1 MLPKELSDER
11 SYKMKHL
18 DELTDFVNEVF
29 TQTLYPG
36 HTTYHGNRRYTLQ
49 SLGGVDG
56 AVSLEIWSED
66 YDLTDAGED
75 KRIVYTVDIKSKEVS
90 NV

>member
-1 MLPKELSDER
+1 
-11 SYKMKHL
+11 MKHI
-18 DELTDFVNEVF
+18 DELTNFVEDVCKNK
-29 TQTLYPG
+29 LHPG
-36 HTTYHGNRRYTLQ
+36 NTTYYGNRRYTLQ
-49 SLGGVDG
+49 SLGGKDG
-56 AVSLEIWSED
+56 ALSLEIWSED